1 MARLV
6 DLEVEEHE
14 PEAKAG
20 GKDDSDVAED
30 NPNIGAFS
38 AALTCYP

>member
-14 PEAKAG
+14 PEAKA